1 MCEKRDSFRALS
13 CQYQSR
19 SHLELTKK
27 TIETLVYLAMLLIAL
42 SPGLRAQQQS
52 EARPLRFD
60 FTPFAGYRTS
70 MGLLIEP
77 HVSGTNP
84 RLVLDASP
92 SYGASF
98 GIRLQEDGLVEIRWA
113 RQDSF
118 IHSEEVTPQVPRQR
132 VILDQFHGDFSRE
145 YLIEDWPRWAKP
157 FAMLSVGATHVSSPT
172 SISFTRFSFGIGGG
186 IRFYANRHVGFKVQA
201 EWVPVLVDPQVAL
214 ICGGGCVVHV
224 GSTLGSQGEVLAGPM
239 LRF

>member
-1 MCEKRDSFRALS
+1 M
-13 CQYQSR
+13 
-19 SHLELTKK
+19 TKT
-27 TIETLVYLAMLLIAL
+27 TIGTLVYLATLVLSVLSPAL
-42 SPGLRAQQQS
+42 SAQQQS
-52 EARPLRFD
+52 EPKTLRFD

-70 MGLLIEP
+70 MSFLIEP

-98 GIRLQEDGLVEIRWA
+98 GVRLQEDGLVEVRWA
-113 RQDSF
+113 RQDSY
-118 IHSEEVTPQVPRQR
+118 IHSEDVSPQVPRQR

-145 YLIEDWPRWAKP
+145 YLIEDWVPWVKP
-157 FAMLSVGATHVSSPT
+157 FAMLSVGATHLSST
-172 SISFTRFSFGIGGG
+172 ASTSFTRFSFGIGGG
-186 IRFYANRHVGFKVQA
+186 IRFYANRHFGFKVQA
-201 EWVPVLVDPQVAL
+201 EWVPVLVDPHVAF

-224 GSTLGSQGEVLAGPM
+224 GSTLGSQGEILAGPI